1 MLARYPE
8 TVTTTSAAPVASR
21 GLSRGLVAVMAVAT
35 GAVVANLYY
44 AQPVL
49 HDVGREFHSGAGPTA
64 LVITA
69 AQIGYAAGLL
79 LIVPLG
85 DLFRRRKLV
94 VQIFL
99 VAVVALI
106 GCALAPNLFI
116 FGLASFAV
124 GCASVAGQVMI
135 PFAADLA
142 PPERRGRVVARIM
155 TGLLLGILMARTV
168 SGLVAQ
174 WAGWR
179 AIYWVSAAL
188 MVFFA
193 VILWRA
199 LPDEG
204 PRPRRS
210 YGHLV
215 GSSLRLLVDEP
226 VLRRRAW
233 HGACAFACFSVLW
246 TTLAFLL
253 SGSPYHYS
261 NAVIGL
267 FGLVGAAG
275 VLAANLA
282 GKLADADRAGASTI
296 VAGVLLVGS
305 FGLLWFGRTS
315 LAALLIGIV
324 VLDIGTQG
332 MQITNQT
339 IIYALRPEAR
349 SRINSAY
356 MVCYFVGGA
365 VGSIAAGSVYATGG
379 WSAVC
384 VLGAGLG
391 ALTCAMSIFEWI
403 RPATVRREI
412 AATSP

>member
-1 MLARYPE
+1 
-8 TVTTTSAAPVASR
+8 VTTTSPTPTAS
-21 GLSRGLVAVMAVAT
+21 GELTRGLVAIIAVAT

-49 HDVGREFHSGAGPTA
+49 HEVGRQFHSGPGPTS
-64 LVITA
+64 LIITA
-69 AQIGYAAGLL
+69 SQIGYAAGLL
-79 LIVPLG
+79 LVVPLG
-85 DLFRRRKLV
+85 DLFARRKLV

-106 GCALAPNLFI
+106 GCALAPNLLV
-116 FGLASFAV
+116 FGLASVAV

-155 TGLLLGILMARTV
+155 TGLLLGILLARTV

-179 AIYWVSAAL
+179 AIYWLSAAL
-188 MVFFA
+188 MVLFA
-193 VILWRA
+193 VVLWRA
-199 LPDEG
+199 LPDEP
-204 PRPRRS
+204 PRPHRS
-210 YGHLV
+210 YGQLV

-246 TTLAFLL
+246 TSIAFLL
-253 SGSPYHYS
+253 SGPPYHYS

-267 FGLVGAAG
+267 FGLVGAG
-275 VLAANLA
+275 GILAANMA
-282 GKLADADRAGASTI
+282 GKLADADRAGASTA
-296 VAGVLLVGS
+296 VAGVLLTGS

-324 VLDIGTQG
+324 ILDVGTQG
-332 MQITNQT
+332 MQITNQA
-339 IIYALRPEAR
+339 IIYALRPDAR

-356 MVCYFVGGA
+356 MVCYFIGGA
-365 VGSIAAGSVYATGG
+365 VGSIAAGSIFAARG
-379 WSAVC
+379 WSGVC
-384 VLGAGLG
+384 ALGAGLG
-391 ALTCAMSIFEWI
+391 LLTCALSVVDRI
-403 RPATVRREI
+403 RPAPVRPTL
-412 AATSP
+412 APAPAPAP